1 MQRYIAVAVLIAV
14 GVLVTAVGVGSGARQ
29 QTVTCGDEIDVR
41 GNYVLA
47 GDCTT
52 TASARNG
59 IVVNADDVILDL
71 DGHTIRAG
79 VPAGSGVLIDG
90 DNVHLKGPGTIDGGS
105 EVFAEGVLVRATKT
119 LVTGITT
126 TRNNVGIRV
135 AGQGTVFGT
144 NNRIV
149 NNTSL
154 QNFQRDL
161 LDQNPNC
168 DKNTWVSNVFGTANQ
183 PCIK

>member
-14 GVLVTAVGVGSGARQ
+14 GVLVTGAGVSTGAGR

-47 GDCTT
+47 GDCT
-52 TASARNG
+52 ASTLNG
-59 IVVNADDVILDL
+59 IVVNADDVVLDL
-71 DGHTIRAG
+71 DGHTIKAG
-79 VPAGSGVLIDG
+79 VPAGTGVLVDG
-90 DNVHLKGPGTIDGGS
+90 DNVHLNGPGTIDRGPEIFS
-105 EVFAEGVLVRATKT
+105 AGVLVRATKT

-126 TRNNVGIRV
+126 THNNTGIRV

-168 DKNTWVSNVFGTANQ
+168 DKNTWVSNVFGSANQ
-183 PCIK
+183 SCIK

>member
-1 MQRYIAVAVLIAV
+1 MHRYIAVAVLVVV
-14 GVLVTAVGVGSGARQ
+14 GVLVTVVGVSSGARQ
-29 QTVTCGDEIDVR
+29 QTVTCGDEIDER

-47 GDCTT
+47 GDCTAGT
-52 TASARNG
+52 LNG
-59 IVVNADDVILDL
+59 IVINADDVVLDL
-71 DGHTIRAG
+71 DGHTITAG

-105 EVFAEGVLVRATKT
+105 EGFADGVLVRATKAH
-119 LVTGITT
+119 VTQVTT

-135 AGQGTVFGT
+135 AGFGTVVGT
-144 NNRIV
+144 DNRIV

-168 DKNTWVSNVFGTANQ
+168 DKNTWASNVFVTANQ

>member
-1 MQRYIAVAVLIAV
+1 MHRYIAVAVLVVV
-14 GVLVTAVGVGSGARQ
+14 GVLVTVVGVSSGARQ
-29 QTVTCGDEIDVR
+29 QTVTCGDEIDER

-52 TASARNG
+52 TASTRNG

-105 EVFAEGVLVRATKT
+105 QGFANGVLIRANKAQ
-119 LVTGITT
+119 VTHVTATHNG
-126 TRNNVGIRV
+126 VGIKV
-135 AGQGTVFGT
+135 AGQGSGFGT
-144 NNRIV
+144 GNRIV

-168 DKNTWVSNVFGTANQ
+168 DKNTWASNVFVTANQ